1 MQMMSGTL
9 VNGCNAL
16 TSFTDPAASQIIAN
30 QDLVEYFKPANE
42 EEYDAFE
49 EDDGTEK
56 SS

>member
-1 MQMMSGTL
+1 MMSGTL